1 MGLLG
6 KILGELLVG
15 AAVVGA
21 GLLIAE
27 TVSFVINK
35 KFLIQHY
42 KQKKVEEKM
51 SDVVKAVVSNKTAT
65 EVTLDYLDN
74 YNQIKKQE
82 KIKTSKGVDQE
93 VYKGMVIND

>member
-27 TVSFVINK
+27 TVSLIINK

-42 KQKKVEEKM
+42 KQKKAAERL
-51 SDVVKAVVSNKTAT
+51 SDVVKAVVSSKKTN
-65 EVTLDYLDN
+65 EVTLDYLDK

-82 KIKTSKGVDQE
+82 TIKTSKGVDPE
-93 VYKGMVIND
+93 VYEGMIIND